1 MGTELN
7 TGKKTECK
15 NFMSINMKLD
25 KCNAFE
31 FVSKNVQFIVL
42 WNCYFQPRYIE
53 LVTLKNVK
61 YETHVE

>member
-1 MGTELN
+1 
-7 TGKKTECK
+7 
-15 NFMSINMKLD
+15 MSINMKLD